1 VCPVKAV
8 HSSSGAS
15 NALFAPQPSAIVALQ
30 QLSVS
35 KGAGGALEIVA
46 R

>member
-1 VCPVKAV
+1 V

-15 NALFAPQPSAIVALQ
+15 NALFAPQPTAIVALQ
-30 QLSVS
+30 QLTVS
-35 KGAGGALEIVA
+35 HGMGGALHIAA